1 MTISSIFRLKEL
13 QKEISM
19 KWIKNLIERIKLEIR
34 YRKKL
39 KELRK
44 RDPFIYK

>member
-1 MTISSIFRLKEL
+1 MTWLFKIID
-13 QKEISM
+13 
-19 KWIKNLIERIKLEIR
+19 RIKLEIR

>member
-1 MTISSIFRLKEL
+1 
-13 QKEISM
+13 M
-19 KWIKNLIERIKLEIR
+19 KWLIRLINRIKLEIR

-39 KELRK
+39 RELRK

>member
-1 MTISSIFRLKEL
+1 ML
-13 QKEISM
+13 
-19 KWIKNLIERIKLEIR
+19 KWIKQIIDRVQLEIR

>member
-1 MTISSIFRLKEL
+1 MN
-13 QKEISM
+13 
-19 KWIKNLIERIKLEIR
+19 WIKNLYNRIRLEIR

-44 RDPFIYK
+44 RDPFIYR

>member
-1 MTISSIFRLKEL
+1 
-13 QKEISM
+13 M
-19 KWIKNLIERIKLEIR
+19 KWIKNLYQRIRLELR